1 MWNSLYV
8 KIGKEKNE
16 AVNGVGDFDYRRV
29 AVLDRTSLAKSVF
42 A

>member
-1 MWNSLYV
+1 M

-16 AVNGVGDFDYRRV
+16 AANAVGDFVYRRV
-29 AVLDRTSLAKSVF
+29 AVLDRTSLAKRVF